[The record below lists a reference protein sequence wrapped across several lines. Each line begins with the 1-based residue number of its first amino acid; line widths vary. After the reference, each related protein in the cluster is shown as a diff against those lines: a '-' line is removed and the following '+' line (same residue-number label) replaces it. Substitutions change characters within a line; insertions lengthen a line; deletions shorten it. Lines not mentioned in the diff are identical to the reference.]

1 MKNMTLGL
9 KIGIGFAAL
18 ILFTVFVAAAGWVS
32 LGAVTDRAA
41 KSEKV
46 SGIYTETLLSRID
59 ALNIMYTNDEK
70 RADSFKKRL
79 ETARTEASSLKNGF
93 TDSWNKDKL
102 DAISKSVLLY
112 EADFGKYRDSKEFK
126 MGAVKT
132 MAAAAVGLQQ
142 AAGELNKTL
151 GAVLDKASAA
161 GIPAVMARGIDMH
174 RKLSA
179 IMQSFLSSRIEVL
192 YYLWQDDKARAANA
206 ITHLEAVGEVCRE
219 LLPMASTNEEK
230 SMIEDIAH
238 KAQAYKGRIVD
249 LLSASD
255 SQQAAIKDMMTRAA
269 ETSQITQESLDFQRK
284 KMSSD
289 AASASAVNIGVA
301 LAAVFIGILVGV
313 FLTKAITGPV
323 TKGVNF
329 ARNMSGGDFTTTLDI
344 AQKDEIGI
352 LADSLNLMVS
362 KLREVVAE
370 VQTACDNVASGSEEL
385 SATAQVLSQGA
396 SEQAAS
402 VEEVSSSM
410 EQMTATIQRNADNS
424 IQTEALAMK
433 AAAEAEEGGKT
444 VTQTVS
450 AMKQIAEKISI
461 VEDIARQTNL
471 LALNAAIEAARAGQ
485 HGKGFAV
492 VAAEVRKLAE
502 RSGLAAAEISTLSVE
517 SVAVAEKAGAMLASI
532 VPDIKQ
538 TATLVQEIASSSREQ
553 NSGAQQINQAVN
565 QLSQVVQNS
574 AAAAEEIAST
584 AEELSSQAEHLQ
596 QAISFFHVGNLD
608 SQRFPRSVNA
618 SVIRERP
625 LRLATE

>member
-1 MKNMTLGL
+1 MKDMTLGI
-9 KIGIGFAAL
+9 KIGIGFAVL
-18 ILFTVFVAAAGWVS
+18 ILFTVFVASVGWLS
-32 LGAVTDRAA
+32 LGSVTDRAA

-46 SGIYTETLLSRID
+46 SEIYTETLLSRID
-59 ALNIMYTNDEK
+59 ALNIMYANDEK
-70 RADSFKKRL
+70 RVDSFRKRL
-79 ETARTEASSLKNGF
+79 ETARTDASSLKSGF
-93 TDSWNKDKL
+93 SDAWNREKL
-102 DAISKSVLLY
+102 DAITKSVLLY
-112 EADFGKYRDSKEFK
+112 EADFGKYREAKEFK
-126 MGAVKT
+126 MGAVRT

-151 GAVLDKASAA
+151 SGALDKANTAGGSQVSARSI
-161 GIPAVMARGIDMH
+161 GMH
-174 RKLSA
+174 RKLSE
-179 IMQSFLSSRIEVL
+179 IMQFFLSSRIEVL

-206 ITHLEAVGEVCRE
+206 MKHLDTVGEACRE
-219 LLPMASTNEEK
+219 LTPMASTNEER
-230 SMIEDIAH
+230 SMIEDIAQ
-238 KAQAYKGRIVD
+238 KAQAYKGRIAD
-249 LLSASD
+249 LLAASD
-255 SQQAAIKDMMTRAA
+255 SQLAAVKDMVSRAA
-269 ETSQITQESLDFQRK
+269 EMSQLTQESLEFQRK

-289 AASASAVNIGVA
+289 ATSASMVNTGVA
-301 LAAVFIGILVGV
+301 AAAVFIGILVGV
-313 FLTKAITGPV
+313 FLTRAITGPV

-329 ARNMSGGDFTTTLDI
+329 ARNMSGGDFTATLDI

-352 LADSLNLMVS
+352 LAQSLNVMVS
-362 KLREVVAE
+362 KLRDVVAE
-370 VQTACDNVASGSEEL
+370 VQTACDNVAAGSEEL
-385 SATAQVLSQGA
+385 SATAQTLSQGA
-396 SEQAAS
+396 SQQAAS

-410 EQMTATIQRNADNS
+410 EQMTSTIQHNADNS
-424 IQTEALAMK
+424 AQTEALAMK

-444 VTQTVS
+444 VALTMN

-461 VEDIARQTNL
+461 IEEIARQTNL

-517 SVAVAEKAGAMLASI
+517 SVAVAEKAGAMLAAI

-538 TATLVQEIASSSREQ
+538 TAVLVQEIASSSREQ

-608 SQRFPRSVNA
+608 SARS
-618 SVIRERP
+618 SSSIRPSAIRGRP
-625 LRLATE
+625 LPLTA